1 MQDSCMNYWSP
12 ILDRRCSH
20 RPMIVHMLK
29 ENGANPLELGI
40 APDDPERI
48 MEKLRE
54 GLGKADLVLTIGG
67 CSRGE
72 GLCPRR
78 DQPLR

>member
-1 MQDSCMNYWSP
+1 
-12 ILDRRCSH
+12 
-20 RPMIVHMLK
+20 MIVHMLK

-67 CSRGE
+67 CSQG
-72 GLCPRR
+72 RR
-78 DQPLR
+78 IMSQT